1 MQLSIAGLRFGRF
14 ELQPH
19 ERRLL
24 VDGTAAPL
32 GARALD
38 VLIALAERAGSLVT
52 KDQLMD
58 LVWPDVVVEENNL
71 QAQVSALRKVLG
83 TELIATIP
91 GHGYRFTARVER
103 AEGFAASAPGALA
116 ATSTREDASPAA
128 RSVSEPSL
136 DASGLIGRD
145 GELRAVDRALS
156 GHRLV
161 TLVGPGGIGKT
172 VLAQACL
179 AGLAERYQHGACLV
193 RLASLCDGASIP
205 GAINEALE
213 LKTGGGDPTAAL
225 ADALR
230 PRAVLIVLDNAEHL
244 VAGVAALAARL
255 LRDCPSLR
263 MLVTSQLPLGVVG
276 EQVLRLAP
284 LPVPQRGVAAA
295 QALNYGAVALF
306 AQRAREADRRF
317 ALDDAKTDA
326 VVAIC
331 RALDGLPLALE
342 MCAARWPV
350 LGLKGLRD
358 SLEHRFRVLTGGR
371 RDAPQRQ
378 RTMHATLDWSHG
390 LLEED
395 ERAVFRRLGVFT
407 GGLSLD
413 AATEVASDDRLDRW
427 AVIEQLAS
435 LVARSLVAV
444 SVDDDPPRY
453 WLPETMRAYALERL
467 AESGEEA
474 GVRTRHARAMRSFF
488 CEAYRLQMQ
497 GAGADELRTRC
508 EAEFDNAREAFAWA
522 LRHDHATAVSLAA
535 HAARFT
541 AFSARRSEALRWLA
555 DCQSV
560 IDESVIDDGIAADVR
575 AMWWVE
581 LARFRLFYRD
591 PKAPDAARAALALYT
606 ALGDEFGQFNAYGAL
621 VRSHHDE
628 TPEMREA
635 VRAMQDLI
643 ARHPEW
649 PAIARLHAAGAS
661 AIAANLAEDYE
672 LAKHFRREEA
682 RLAAEAGNPFA
693 MHAAQTNVVA
703 ILRAQSLWHEAIAL
717 ARELFNQLKHG
728 GELVNAAYAGLH
740 LVACLVMSEQL
751 AEAAQHASDAWTLA
765 RRVDLPLMGDTAAL
779 LVAWQGRPRAATK
792 LLGHALAHYAA
803 RGFPTAGEPA
813 DNIARIEAVT
823 RALLDPVTHDSL
835 LALGAKMSD
844 AQVLALIRSE
854 RDE

>member
-1 MQLSIAGLRFGRF
+1 MQLSVAGLRFGRF

-52 KDQLMD
+52 KNELMD
-58 LVWPDVVVEENNL
+58 LVWAEVVVEENNL

-83 TELIATIP
+83 GELIATIP
-91 GHGYRFTARVER
+91 GRGYRFTARVER
-103 AEGFAASAPGALA
+103 VEGSAGAASGVPALA
-116 ATSTREDASPAA
+116 STPEAAPPAPRHAS
-128 RSVSEPSL
+128 ETSL

-145 GELRAVDRALS
+145 DDLRALDRAF
-156 GHRLV
+156 GERRLV

-172 VLAQACL
+172 VLAQAYL
-179 AGLAERYQHGACLV
+179 AGAADRHEHGGYLV
-193 RLASLCDGASIP
+193 RLASLADGASIP

-213 LKTGGGDPTAAL
+213 LKTRGGDPIAAL

-230 PRAVLIVLDNAEHL
+230 PRAMLIVLDNAEHL
-244 VAGVAALAARL
+244 VADVAALAGRL
-255 LRDCPSLR
+255 LRECRSLQI
-263 MLVTSQLPLGVVG
+263 LATSQMPLGILD
-276 EQVLRLAP
+276 EQVLRLEP
-284 LPVPQRGVAAA
+284 LSVPRHGVPAE
-295 QALNYGAVALF
+295 QARDFGAVALF

-317 ALDDAKTDA
+317 ALDDAKIEA

-358 SLEHRFRVLTGGR
+358 SLEQRFRVLTAGQ
-371 RDAPQRQ
+371 RDAPLRQ

-390 LLEED
+390 LLEEA
-395 ERAVFRRLGVFT
+395 ERTVFRRLGVFT
-407 GGLSLD
+407 GGFSLD
-413 AATEVASDDRLDRW
+413 AATEVAGDDRLDHW
-427 AVIEQLAS
+427 AVIDQLAS

-444 SVDDDPPRY
+444 SADDPPRY
-453 WLPETMRAYALERL
+453 RLPETMRAYALERL

-474 GVRTRHARAMRSFF
+474 GVRARHARATEAFF
-488 CEAYRLQMQ
+488 RGAHRLQMQ
-497 GAGADELRTRC
+497 GVGADELRTRC

-522 LRHDHATAVSLAA
+522 LQHDRASAVSLAA

-555 DCQSV
+555 DC
-560 IDESVIDDGIAADVR
+560 EGVIDDGIAADVR
-575 AMWWVE
+575 ALWWTE

-591 PKAPDAARAALALYT
+591 PKAVDAARAALALYS

-621 VRSHHDE
+621 VRSHQDE

-635 VRAMQDLI
+635 IRAMQGLI

-672 LAKHFRREEA
+672 LAKRLRREEA

-717 ARELFNQLKHG
+717 ARELFGQLKHG

-751 AEAAQHASDAWTLA
+751 AEAGQHAPDAWTLA
-765 RRVDLPLMGDTAAL
+765 RQIDLPLMGDTAAL
-779 LVAWQGRPRAATK
+779 LAARQGRPRAAAK
-792 LLGHALAHYAA
+792 LLGHGLAHYAA
-803 RGFPTAGEPA
+803 RGFPTAGEPD
-813 DNIARIEAVT
+813 DNIARVEAVT
-823 RALLDPVTHDSL
+823 RAALDPVTHDSL
-835 LALGAKMSD
+835 LALGAKMTD
-844 AQVLALIRSE
+844 AQVLALIRSD

>member
-1 MQLSIAGLRFGRF
+1 M
-14 ELQPH
+14 
-19 ERRLL
+19 L

-52 KDQLMD
+52 KNELMD
-58 LVWPDVVVEENNL
+58 LVWADVVVEENNL

-83 TELIATIP
+83 SELIATIP
-91 GHGYRFTARVER
+91 GRGYRFTARVER
-103 AEGFAASAPGALA
+103 VEGSAAAAPGVSALASAVEA
-116 ATSTREDASPAA
+116 APLAA
-128 RSVSEPSL
+128 RSASETSL
-136 DASGLIGRD
+136 ETSGLVGRD
-145 GELRAVDRALS
+145 GDLRALDRAFRD
-156 GHRLV
+156 HRLV

-172 VLAQACL
+172 VLAQAYL
-179 AGLAERYQHGACLV
+179 AGVADRHEHGGYLV
-193 RLASLCDGASIP
+193 RLASLSDGASIP

-213 LKTGGGDPTAAL
+213 LKPGGGDPVAAL
-225 ADALR
+225 AEALR
-230 PRAVLIVLDNAEHL
+230 PRAMLIVLDNAEHL
-244 VAGVAALAARL
+244 IADVAALAARL
-255 LRDCPSLR
+255 QRDCRLLQ
-263 MLVTSQLPLGVVG
+263 MLVTSQMPLDVLD
-276 EQVLRLAP
+276 EQVLRLEP
-284 LPVPQRGVAAA
+284 LSVPHHDVAAA
-295 QALNYGAVALF
+295 QARDYGAVALF
-306 AQRAREADRRF
+306 AQRACEADRRF
-317 ALDDAKTDA
+317 ALDDAKIEA

-358 SLEHRFRVLTGGR
+358 SLEQRFRVLTGGH

-378 RTMHATLDWSHG
+378 RTMHAALDWSHE

-395 ERAVFRRLGVFT
+395 ERTVFRRLGVFT
-407 GGLSLD
+407 GGFSLD
-413 AATEVASDDRLDRW
+413 AATEVAGDDRLDRW
-427 AVIEQLAS
+427 AVIDQLAS

-444 SVDDDPPRY
+444 SVDDPPRY
-453 WLPETMRAYALERL
+453 RLPETMRAYALERL

-474 GVRTRHARAMRSFF
+474 GVRARHARAMEAFF
-488 CEAYRLQMQ
+488 RGAHRLQME

-522 LRHDHATAVSLAA
+522 LRHERATAVSLAA

-541 AFSARRSEALRWLA
+541 AFSARRTEALRWLA
-555 DCQSV
+555 DCEGV
-560 IDESVIDDGIAADVR
+560 INESVIDDGIAADVR
-575 AMWWVE
+575 ALWWVE

-591 PKAPDAARAALALYT
+591 PKAADAARAALALYT
-606 ALGDEFGQFNAYGAL
+606 ALGDEFGQFNAHGAF
-621 VRSHHDE
+621 VRSHHHDE

-635 VRAMQDLI
+635 IRTMQGLI

-717 ARELFNQLKHG
+717 ARELFNELKPG
-728 GELVNAAYAGLH
+728 GELVNAAYAGVH

-751 AEAAQHASDAWTLA
+751 AEAAQHAPDAWTLT

-779 LVAWQGRPRAATK
+779 LAARQGRPRAAAR

-803 RGFPTAGEPA
+803 RGFPTAGVPD
-813 DNIARIEAVT
+813 DNIAGIEAVT
-823 RALLDPVTHDSL
+823 RAALDPVTHDSL
-835 LALGAKMSD
+835 LALGAKMTD
-844 AQVLALIRSE
+844 GQVLALIRSE

>member
-1 MQLSIAGLRFGRF
+1 MQLSVAGLRFGRF

-24 VDGTAAPL
+24 IDGTAAPL

-52 KDQLMD
+52 KNELMD
-58 LVWPDVVVEENNL
+58 LVWAEVVVEENNL

-83 TELIATIP
+83 GELIATIP
-91 GHGYRFTARVER
+91 GRGYRFTARVER
-103 AEGFAASAPGALA
+103 VEGSAAAAPGGPALA
-116 ATSTREDASPAA
+116 STREAALPAA
-128 RSVSEPSL
+128 RHAPEASL
-136 DASGLIGRD
+136 DAGGLIGRD
-145 GELRAVDRALS
+145 GDLRALDRAFRDR
-156 GHRLV
+156 RLV

-172 VLAQACL
+172 VLAQAYL
-179 AGLAERYQHGACLV
+179 AGVAERHEHGGYLV
-193 RLASLCDGASIP
+193 RLASLADGASIP

-213 LKTGGGDPTAAL
+213 LKTGGGDPIAAL

-230 PRAVLIVLDNAEHL
+230 PRAMLIVLDNAEHL
-244 VAGVAALAARL
+244 VADVAALATRL
-255 LRDCPSLR
+255 LRDCRSLQI
-263 MLVTSQLPLGVVG
+263 LVTSQMPLDVLG
-276 EQVLRLAP
+276 EQVLRLEP
-284 LPVPQRGVAAA
+284 LSVPRHGVAAA
-295 QALNYGAVALF
+295 QARDYGAVALF

-317 ALDDAKTDA
+317 ALDDAKIEA

-358 SLEHRFRVLTGGR
+358 SLEQRFRVLTAGH
-371 RDAPQRQ
+371 RDAPLRQ

-395 ERAVFRRLGVFT
+395 ERTVFRRLGVFT
-407 GGLSLD
+407 GGFSLD
-413 AATEVASDDRLDRW
+413 AATEVAGDDRLDRW
-427 AVIEQLAS
+427 AVIDQLAS

-444 SVDDDPPRY
+444 SADDPPRY
-453 WLPETMRAYALERL
+453 RLPETMRVYALERL
-467 AESGEEA
+467 AESAEEA
-474 GVRTRHARAMRSFF
+474 GVRARHARATESFF
-488 CEAYRLQMQ
+488 REAYRLQMQ
-497 GAGADELRTRC
+497 GVGADELRTRC

-522 LRHDHATAVSLAA
+522 LRHDRATAVSLAA

-555 DCQSV
+555 DC
-560 IDESVIDDGIAADVR
+560 EGVIDDGIAADVR
-575 AMWWVE
+575 ALWWTE

-591 PKAPDAARAALALYT
+591 PKAADAARAALALYT
-606 ALGDEFGQFNAYGAL
+606 VLGDEFGQFNAYGAL

-635 VRAMQDLI
+635 IRTMQDLI
-643 ARHPEW
+643 ASHPEW

-661 AIAANLAEDYE
+661 AIAANLTEDYE

-703 ILRAQSLWHEAIAL
+703 ILRAQALWHEAVAL

-728 GELVNAAYAGLH
+728 GELVNAAYAGMH

-765 RRVDLPLMGDTAAL
+765 RQIDLPLMGDTAAL
-779 LVAWQGRPRAATK
+779 LAARQGRPRAAAK
-792 LLGHALAHYAA
+792 LLGHGLAHYAA
-803 RGFPTAGEPA
+803 RGFPTAGEPD

-823 RALLDPVTHDSL
+823 RAVLDPVTHDSL
-835 LALGAKMSD
+835 LALGAKMTD
-844 AQVLALIRSE
+844 AQVLALIRSD

>member
-1 MQLSIAGLRFGRF
+1 MQLSVAGLRFGRF

-38 VLIALAERAGSLVT
+38 VLIALTERAGSLVT
-52 KDQLMD
+52 KDELMD
-58 LVWPDVVVEENNL
+58 LVWANVVVEENNL

-83 TELIATIP
+83 AELIATIP
-91 GHGYRFTARVER
+91 GRGYRFTARVER
-103 AEGFAASAPGALA
+103 VEGAAASAPAALA
-116 ATSTREDASPAA
+116 VTSTRADASPAA
-128 RSVSEPSL
+128 RSVSGPSL

-145 GELRAVDRALS
+145 GDLRALDRAFS
-156 GHRLV
+156 DHRLV

-172 VLAQACL
+172 VLAQAYL
-179 AGLAERYQHGACLV
+179 AGVADRHEHGGYLV
-193 RLASLCDGASIP
+193 RLASLSDGASMP

-213 LKTGGGDPTAAL
+213 LKTGGGDPIAAL

-230 PRAVLIVLDNAEHL
+230 PRAMLIVLDNAEHL
-244 VAGVAALAARL
+244 VADVAALAARL
-255 LRDCPSLR
+255 LRDCRLLQI
-263 MLVTSQLPLGVVG
+263 LVTSQMPLDVLD
-276 EQVLRLAP
+276 EQVLRLEP
-284 LPVPQRGVAAA
+284 LSVPRHDVAAA
-295 QALNYGAVALF
+295 QARDYGAVALF

-317 ALDDAKTDA
+317 ALDDAKIEA

-358 SLEHRFRVLTGGR
+358 SLEQRFRVLTGGH

-378 RTMHATLDWSHG
+378 RTLRAALDWSHE
-390 LLEED
+390 LLDED
-395 ERAVFRRLGVFT
+395 ERTVFRRLGVFT
-407 GGLSLD
+407 GGFLLD
-413 AATEVASDDRLDRW
+413 AATEVARDERLDQW
-427 AVIEQLAS
+427 AVIDQLAS

-444 SVDDDPPRY
+444 SADDPPRY
-453 WLPETMRAYALERL
+453 QLPETMRVYALERL
-467 AESGEEA
+467 AESGED
-474 GVRTRHARAMRSFF
+474 GVRARHARAMESFF
-488 CEAYRLQMQ
+488 REAYRLQMQ
-497 GAGADELRTRC
+497 GVGADELRTRC

-522 LRHDHATAVSLAA
+522 LQHDPATAVSLAA

-555 DCQSV
+555 DC
-560 IDESVIDDGIAADVR
+560 ESVIDNGIAADVR

-591 PKAPDAARAALALYT
+591 PKAKDAARAALALYV

-635 VRAMQDLI
+635 VRTMQGLI

-649 PAIARLHAAGAS
+649 PAIARLHVAGAS
-661 AIAANLAEDYE
+661 AIAANLSEDYE

-703 ILRAQSLWHEAIAL
+703 ILRAQSLWHEATAL
-717 ARELFNQLKHG
+717 ARELFSQLKHG
-728 GELVNAAYAGLH
+728 GELVNAAYAGTH

-751 AEAAQHASDAWTLA
+751 AEAAQHAGDAWTLA

-779 LVAWQGRPRAATK
+779 LAAKQGRPRAAAK

-803 RGFPTAGEPA
+803 RGFPTAGEPD

-823 RALLDPVTHDSL
+823 RAVLDPVTHDSL
-835 LALGAKMSD
+835 LALGARMAD
-844 AQVLALIRSE
+844 AQVLALIRGE

>member
-1 MQLSIAGLRFGRF
+1 MQLSVAGLRFGRF

-38 VLIALAERAGSLVT
+38 LLIALAERAGSLVT
-52 KDQLMD
+52 KNELMD
-58 LVWPDVVVEENNL
+58 LVWADVVVEENNL

-83 TELIATIP
+83 GELIATIP
-91 GHGYRFTARVER
+91 GRGYRFTAHVER
-103 AEGFAASAPGALA
+103 FDRPAAAGAPGAPALA
-116 ATSTREDASPAA
+116 STREAALPAA
-128 RSVSEPSL
+128 RHASETSL

-145 GELRAVDRALS
+145 DDLRALDRAFRDR
-156 GHRLV
+156 RLV

-172 VLAQACL
+172 VLAQAYL
-179 AGLAERYQHGACLV
+179 AGVADRHEHGGYLV
-193 RLASLCDGASIP
+193 RLASLADGASIP

-213 LKTGGGDPTAAL
+213 LKTGGGDPIAAL

-230 PRAVLIVLDNAEHL
+230 PRAMLIVLDNAEHL
-244 VAGVAALAARL
+244 VADVAALAARL
-255 LRDCPSLR
+255 LRDCRSLQI
-263 MLVTSQLPLGVVG
+263 LATSQMPLDVLD
-276 EQVLRLAP
+276 EQVLRLEP
-284 LPVPQRGVAAA
+284 LSVPQQGVAAA
-295 QALNYGAVALF
+295 QARDYGAVALF

-317 ALDDAKTDA
+317 ALDDAKIEA

-358 SLEHRFRVLTGGR
+358 SLEQRFRVLTAGHR
-371 RDAPQRQ
+371 AAPLRQ

-390 LLEED
+390 LLEQD
-395 ERAVFRRLGVFT
+395 ERMVFRRLGVFT
-407 GGLSLD
+407 GGFSLD
-413 AATEVASDDRLDRW
+413 AATDVAGDDRLDRW
-427 AVIEQLAS
+427 AVIDQLAS

-444 SVDDDPPRY
+444 SADDPPRY
-453 WLPETMRAYALERL
+453 RLPETMRVYALERL

-474 GVRTRHARAMRSFF
+474 GVRARHARATESFF
-488 CEAYRLQMQ
+488 REAYRLQMQ
-497 GAGADELRTRC
+497 GVGADELRTRC

-522 LRHDHATAVSLAA
+522 LQHERATAVSLAA

-555 DCQSV
+555 DCEDV
-560 IDESVIDDGIAADVR
+560 ISESVIDDGIAADVR
-575 AMWWVE
+575 ALWWTE

-591 PKAPDAARAALALYT
+591 PKAADAARAALALYST
-606 ALGDEFGQFNAYGAL
+606 LGDEFGQFNAYGAL
-621 VRSHHDE
+621 VRSHQDE
-628 TPEMREA
+628 TPEMHEA
-635 VRAMQDLI
+635 IRTMQGLM

-649 PAIARLHAAGAS
+649 PAVARLHAAGAS

-703 ILRAQSLWHEAIAL
+703 LLRTQSLWHEAIAL

-740 LVACLVMSEQL
+740 LVACLVMAEQL
-751 AEAAQHASDAWTLA
+751 AEAGQHAPDAWTLA
-765 RRVDLPLMGDTAAL
+765 RQIDLPLMGDTAAL
-779 LVAWQGRPRAATK
+779 LAARQGRPRAAAK
-792 LLGHALAHYAA
+792 LLGHGLAHYAA
-803 RGFPTAGEPA
+803 RGFPTAGEPD

-823 RALLDPVTHDSL
+823 RAVLDPVTHDSL
-835 LALGAKMSD
+835 LALGAKMTD
-844 AQVLALIRSE
+844 AQVLALIRSD
-854 RDE
+854 RDA

>member
-1 MQLSIAGLRFGRF
+1 MQLSVAGLRFGRF

-24 VDGTAAPL
+24 VDGAAAPL

-38 VLIALAERAGSLVT
+38 VLIALAERAGSLVS
-52 KDQLMD
+52 KHELMD
-58 LVWPDVVVEENNL
+58 LVWPDVIVEENNL

-83 TELIATIP
+83 VELIATIP
-91 GHGYRFTARVER
+91 GRGYRFTARVER
-103 AEGFAASAPGALA
+103 VEGSAAAAPGLPALA
-116 ATSTREDASPAA
+116 STREAAPPPA
-128 RSVSEPSL
+128 RSAPETSL
-136 DASGLIGRD
+136 AASGLLGRD
-145 GELRAVDRALS
+145 SDLHALDRAF
-156 GHRLV
+156 GAHRLV
-161 TLVGPGGIGKT
+161 TLVGPGGVGKT
-172 VLAQACL
+172 VLAQAYL
-179 AGLAERYQHGACLV
+179 AGVADRHEHGGYLV
-193 RLASLCDGASIP
+193 RLASLSDGASIP

-213 LKTGGGDPTAAL
+213 LKPGGGDPIAAL
-225 ADALR
+225 AGALR
-230 PRAVLIVLDNAEHL
+230 PRAMLIVLDNAEHL
-244 VAGVAALAARL
+244 VGDVAALAARL
-255 LRDCPSLR
+255 LRDCPL
-263 MLVTSQLPLGVVG
+263 LQILATSQMPLEVLD
-276 EQVLRLAP
+276 EQVLRLEP
-284 LPVPQRGVAAA
+284 LPVPRHGMAAA
-295 QALNYGAVALF
+295 QALDYGAVALF

-317 ALDDAKTDA
+317 ALDDAKVET

-350 LGLKGLRD
+350 LGLRGLRD
-358 SLEHRFRVLTGGR
+358 SLEQRFRVLTGGH

-378 RTMHATLDWSHG
+378 RTLRAALDWSHE
-390 LLEED
+390 LLDED
-395 ERAVFRRLGVFT
+395 ERTVFRRLGVFT
-407 GGLSLD
+407 GGFQLD
-413 AATEVASDDRLDRW
+413 AATEVASDQRLDRW
-427 AVIEQLAS
+427 AVIDQLAS

-444 SVDDDPPRY
+444 SADDPPRY
-453 WLPETMRAYALERL
+453 QLPETMRAYALERL
-467 AESGEEA
+467 AESGED
-474 GVRTRHARAMRSFF
+474 GVRARHARAMESFF
-488 CEAYRLQMQ
+488 REAYRLQME
-497 GAGADELRTRC
+497 GVGSDELRTRS
-508 EAEFDNAREAFAWA
+508 EAEFDNAREAFAWS

-555 DCQSV
+555 DCEGV
-560 IDESVIDDGIAADVR
+560 IDEGIAADVR
-575 AMWWVE
+575 ALWWTE

-591 PKAPDAARAALALYT
+591 PKAADAARAALALYA

-621 VRSHHDE
+621 VRSHLDE
-628 TPEMREA
+628 TPETREA
-635 VRAMQDLI
+635 VQTMQGLI

-649 PAIARLHAAGAS
+649 PAIARLHAAGVS

-717 ARELFNQLKHG
+717 ARELFNQLRHG

-740 LVACLVMSEQL
+740 LVACLVLAEQL
-751 AEAAQHASDAWTLA
+751 AEAALHASDAWMLA
-765 RRVDLPLMGDTAAL
+765 RRIDLPLMGDTAAL
-779 LVAWQGRPRAATK
+779 LAARQGRPRAAAK
-792 LLGHALAHYAA
+792 LLGHALGHYAA
-803 RGFPTAGEPA
+803 RGFPTAGEPD
-813 DNIARIEAVT
+813 DNIARVEAVT
-823 RALLDPVTHDSL
+823 RASLDPVTHDSL

>member
-1 MQLSIAGLRFGRF
+1 MQLSVAGLRFGRF

-24 VDGTAAPL
+24 VDGAPAQL

-52 KDQLMD
+52 KHELMD
-58 LVWPDVVVEENNL
+58 LVWPEVVVEENNL

-83 TELIATIP
+83 GELIATIP
-91 GHGYRFTARVER
+91 GRGYRFTGRVER
-103 AEGFAASAPGALA
+103 VEGSAAAAPGVPAVA
-116 ATSTREDASPAA
+116 STREATPPATH
-128 RSVSEPSL
+128 SLSEASL

-145 GELRAVDRALS
+145 GDLRALDRAF
-156 GHRLV
+156 GDHRLV

-172 VLAQACL
+172 VLAQAYL
-179 AGLAERYQHGACLV
+179 AGVADRHEHGAYLV
-193 RLASLCDGASIP
+193 RLASLSDGASIP
-205 GAINEALE
+205 GAINEVLE

-230 PRAVLIVLDNAEHL
+230 PRTVLIVLDNAEH
-244 VAGVAALAARL
+244 VIAGVAALAAHL
-255 LRDCPSLR
+255 LRECRSLQI
-263 MLVTSQLPLGVVG
+263 LVTSQLPLGVVN
-276 EQVLRLAP
+276 EQVLRLEP
-284 LPVPQRGVAAA
+284 LPIPQRGVAAA
-295 QALNYGAVALF
+295 QALDYGAVALF
-306 AQRAREADRRF
+306 ALRAREADRRF
-317 ALDDAKTDA
+317 ALDDAKTEA

-331 RALDGLPLALE
+331 QALDGLPLALE

-358 SLEHRFRVLTGGR
+358 SLEQRFRVLTGGR

-378 RTMHATLDWSHG
+378 RTMHATLDWSHA
-390 LLEED
+390 LLEGD

-407 GGLSLD
+407 GGFSLD
-413 AATEVASDDRLDRW
+413 AATAVAGDDRLDRW

-444 SVDDDPPRY
+444 SADDDPPRY

-467 AESGEEA
+467 AESGEET
-474 GVRTRHARAMRSFF
+474 GVRTRHARAMESFF
-488 CEAYRLQMQ
+488 REAYRLQMQ
-497 GAGADELRTRC
+497 GIGADDLRTRC

-555 DCQSV
+555 DC
-560 IDESVIDDGIAADVR
+560 ENVIDDDITADVR
-575 AMWWVE
+575 ALWWVE

-591 PKAPDAARAALALYT
+591 PKAADAARTAHALYT
-606 ALGDEFGQFNAYGAL
+606 VLGDEFGQFNAYGAL
-621 VRSHHDE
+621 VRSHQDE

-635 VRAMQDLI
+635 VQAMQSLI

-661 AIAANLAEDYE
+661 AIAADLVEDYE

-703 ILRAQSLWHEAIAL
+703 ILRTQSLWHEAVAL
-717 ARELFNQLKHG
+717 ARELFTQLKHG
-728 GELVNAAYAGLH
+728 GELANAAYAGMH

-751 AEAAQHASDAWTLA
+751 TEAAEHAPDAWALA
-765 RRVDLPLMGDTAAL
+765 RRIDLPLMGDTAAL
-779 LVAWQGRPRAATK
+779 LAARQGRPRAAAK

-803 RGFPTAGEPA
+803 RGFPTAGVPD

-823 RALLDPVTHDSL
+823 RAALDPVTHDSL
-835 LALGAKMSD
+835 LALGAKMTD

>member
-1 MQLSIAGLRFGRF
+1 M
-14 ELQPH
+14 
-19 ERRLL
+19 L

-52 KDQLMD
+52 KHELMD
-58 LVWPDVVVEENNL
+58 LVWADVIVEENNL

-83 TELIATIP
+83 GELIATIP
-91 GHGYRFTARVER
+91 GRGYRFTARVER
-103 AEGFAASAPGALA
+103 VDASATAAPGVSVVGSAG
-116 ATSTREDASPAA
+116 DAPPPVA
-128 RSVSEPSL
+128 RSVPEPSL
-136 DASGLIGRD
+136 DASDLVGRD
-145 GELRAVDRALS
+145 GDLRALDHAFRE
-156 GHRLV
+156 HRLV

-172 VLAQACL
+172 VLAQAYL
-179 AGLAERYQHGACLV
+179 AGVAERHEHGGYLV
-193 RLASLCDGASIP
+193 RLASLSDGASIP

-213 LKTGGGDPTAAL
+213 LKPGGGDPVAAL

-230 PRAVLIVLDNAEHL
+230 PRAMLIVLDNAEHL
-244 VAGVAALAARL
+244 IADVAALAARL
-255 LRDCPSLR
+255 QRDCRSLQ
-263 MLVTSQLPLGVVG
+263 MLVTSQVPLDVLD
-276 EQVLRLAP
+276 EQVLRLEP
-284 LPVPQRGVAAA
+284 LSVPHRDVAAA
-295 QALNYGAVALF
+295 QARDYGAVALF

-317 ALDDAKTDA
+317 ALDDAKIEA

-358 SLEHRFRVLTGGR
+358 SLEQRFRVLTGGH

-378 RTMHATLDWSHG
+378 RTMHAALDWSHE

-395 ERAVFRRLGVFT
+395 ERTVFRRLGVFI
-407 GGLSLD
+407 GGFSLD
-413 AATEVASDDRLDRW
+413 AATEVAGDDRLDRW
-427 AVIEQLAS
+427 GVIDQLAS

-444 SVDDDPPRY
+444 SADDPPRY
-453 WLPETMRAYALERL
+453 RLPETMRAYALERL

-474 GVRTRHARAMRSFF
+474 GVRARHARAMEAFF
-488 CEAYRLQMQ
+488 REAYRLQME
-497 GAGADELRTRC
+497 GVGADELRTRC

-522 LRHDHATAVSLAA
+522 LRHERATAVSLAA

-555 DCQSV
+555 DCEGVINESV
-560 IDESVIDDGIAADVR
+560 IDESAIGDGIAADVR
-575 AMWWVE
+575 ALWWVE

-591 PKAPDAARAALALYT
+591 PKAADAARAALALYT
-606 ALGDEFGQFNAYGAL
+606 ALGDEFGQFNAHGAF
-621 VRSHHDE
+621 VRSHQDE
-628 TPEMREA
+628 TPETREA
-635 VRAMQDLI
+635 LRAMQGLI

-649 PAIARLHAAGAS
+649 PAIARLHAAGVS
-661 AIAANLAEDYE
+661 AIAATLAEDHE

-703 ILRAQSLWHEAIAL
+703 ILREQSLWHEAIAL
-717 ARELFNQLKHG
+717 ARALFNQLKHG
-728 GELVNAAYAGLH
+728 GELVNATYAGVH

-751 AEAAQHASDAWTLA
+751 AEAAQHAPDAWTLA

-779 LVAWQGRPRAATK
+779 LAARQGRPRAAAR

-803 RGFPTAGEPA
+803 RGFPTAGVPD
-813 DNIARIEAVT
+813 DNIAGIEAVT
-823 RALLDPVTHDSL
+823 RAALDPVTHDSL
-835 LALGAKMSD
+835 LALGAKMTD
-844 AQVLALIRSE
+844 AQMLALIRSE